1 MADNYT
7 RQADTFRAK
16 DKSGIKQPVVLAGA
30 HTRTYKTPAQSLVCT
45 DAVVHSLTVPTGA
58 DFAEI
63 TMEGASVSTD
73 FVRYWHGAATPT
85 ATSGVKMVDG
95 DTIISADPATF
106 KAIKGSIGGG
116 GTLRCEYFAY
126 E

>member
-16 DKSGIKQPVVLAGA
+16 DKGGVKSPVTLVGV
-30 HTRTYKTPAQSLVCT
+30 HTRTYKGTPQSVVCT
-45 DAVVHSLTVPTGA
+45 DVNVHNLTVPTGA

-63 TMEGASVSTD
+63 TMEGAAAATD
-73 FVRYWHGAATPT
+73 FVRYWHGSTDPT
-85 ATSGVKMVDG
+85 STVGVKLVDG
-95 DTIISADPATF
+95 DTIVSADPATF
-106 KAIKGSIGGG
+106 TAIKGSTGGG
-116 GTLRCEYFAY
+116 GTLRVEYFAY